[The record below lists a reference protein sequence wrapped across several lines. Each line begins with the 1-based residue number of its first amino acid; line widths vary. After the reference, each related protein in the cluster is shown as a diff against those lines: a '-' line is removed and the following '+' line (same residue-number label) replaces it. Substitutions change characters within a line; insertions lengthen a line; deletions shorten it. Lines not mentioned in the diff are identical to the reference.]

1 MNPNTIEQEDADV
14 ELLLTPPY
22 ILTLHND
29 DFNTFDWVIK
39 CLIKVCNHKYLQA
52 TQCAHIVHNNGKCEV
67 KKGDYDEIK
76 TMYEKLLSADLT
88 VSMEAAE

>member
-1 MNPNTIEQEDADV
+1 M
-14 ELLLTPPY
+14 
-22 ILTLHND
+22 
-29 DFNTFDWVIK
+29 
-39 CLIKVCNHKYLQA
+39 CNHKYLQA